1 MMLNAVWSYRYFIL
15 SSVKNDF
22 LIRFS
27 QSKLGTVWVVLNP
40 LFQVLIYSLVL
51 SNIMRARIEGI
62 DSPFSFAIYLMSG
75 MLAWS
80 LFSEIIEKSLRL
92 FIENATIIKKINFPK
107 VSISAIMLCASLLNN
122 FFLFISIVLIFAV
135 IGHSFTINIL
145 FILLLA
151 TTIALFALGIGL
163 ILGILNVF
171 IRDVAQITPILL
183 QILFWFTPI
192 VYPENII
199 PERFVSYIK
208 INPLYSIVTSYHN
221 VLLYGKPPNMGPI
234 FHLWILSLILMFI
247 GLKLFRKAGPE
258 MADVL

>member
-1 MMLNAVWSYRYFIL
+1 MLKALWSYRYFIF

-40 LFQVLIYSLVL
+40 LFQVLIYSLAL
-51 SNIMRARIEGI
+51 SNIMRARILGI
-62 DSPFSFAIYLMSG
+62 DSPFSFALYLMSG
-75 MLAWS
+75 ILAWS

-92 FIENATIIKKINFPK
+92 FIENAVIIKKVNFPK
-107 VSISAIMLCASLLNN
+107 VSISATMLCASLLNN
-122 FFLFISIVLIFAV
+122 FFLLVSIIFIFAL
-135 IGHSFTINIL
+135 IGHTFTINLL

-151 TTIALFALGIGL
+151 STTAIFAFSIGL

-171 IRDVAQITPILL
+171 IRDIGQITPIFL

-199 PERFVSYIK
+199 PEKFISYIK
-208 INPLYSIVTSYHN
+208 LNPLYSIVTSYHN
-221 VLLYGKPPNMGPI
+221 VLLYGKTPNI
-234 FHLWILSLILMFI
+234 ESLFYLWILSLILMLI
-247 GLKLFRKAGPE
+247 GLKLFRKASPE